1 MSADRREIPDTTL
14 TAGMMGTI
22 YAWPAGQG
30 IVPGAVLVG
39 TNKAITGIVAA
50 LAFLACIAC
59 CVFFTLHSLK
69 LRREKARRRRVVVAA
84 VFLDPL
90 DRVLVNSTDGM
101 LPMCDIANLSGN
113 ASGTLASHR
122 SLKSSANMSWN
133 SDSTVLGMDLT
144 TGHDAFVSAMKM
156 SWAWTNPGFAPP
168 NSYVPPSEEAAATG
182 TSTLASTIGDIRRAS
197 LQTVDSS
204 VTTSRQVRLSV
215 AKFLERF
222 AMSSGQLATQ
232 LLGQQDGISRLG
244 VLYDQILTTGWVK
257 LNNSNDTVSKG
268 QLIFLV
274 RRVASAEERSDLL
287 AKHFIFAESQAVAQA
302 LHKTLSVPVDHTVPL
317 LEDIRTF
324 CDSTL
329 KPTLK
334 PGVVYAGV
342 AVVQATPFDGLRIL
356 LEQDHRAQLPMRE
369 VCSISGGLH
378 STEDELNGTIE
389 ELGEAI
395 GWLEGMSLLSIITRN
410 MSSDTALPGG
420 PRVKALLEALERA
433 IVPMLDR
440 MLDSEDM
447 QHILPRLHIHPVL
460 VPLTPGG
467 VRRAFT
473 PKIPGYTPPY
483 IIVFYANYDAAV
495 NTFTDKWLPFSLFR
509 AQNACVMSSRIQ
521 AAARVEAM
529 YSPQTVSMVDSTA
542 AMEEYEYSRRPSKV
556 QFDFTDST
564 PAATSPGATPGPAVA
579 SGIFGGFAFPPK
591 AEEGTPGIA
600 PVSPGLA
607 GVGPGGAGTVAKR
620 NVGATTIGRRSSLVT
635 RSRYGSDAEKAGEK
649 TSSLGGSSAPGGEV
663 LPGVAAWEPDWL
675 LILLRTKLRAEA

>member
-1 MSADRREIPDTTL
+1 MRPTL
-14 TAGMMGTI
+14 IAGMMGTI
-22 YAWPAGQG
+22 YAWPVGEG
-30 IVPGAVLVG
+30 IVPSAMLVG
-39 TNKAITGIVAA
+39 TNKVITGIVAA
-50 LAFLACIAC
+50 LAFVACIAC

-113 ASGTLASHR
+113 ATGTLSSRR
-122 SLKSSANMSWN
+122 SLKSSTNMSWN

-156 SWAWTNPGFAPP
+156 SWAWTNPSLAPS
-168 NSYVPPSEEAAATG
+168 NSYAPTSEEAAATG
-182 TSTLASTIGDIRRAS
+182 TQTLAGTMGDIRRGS
-197 LQTVDSS
+197 LQTMASS
-204 VTTSRQVRLSV
+204 IATSKQIRLSV
-215 AKFLERF
+215 SKFLERF
-222 AMSSGQLATQ
+222 AQSSGKLATQ

-274 RRVASAEERSDLL
+274 RRVSSAEERSDLL

-369 VCSISGGLH
+369 VCSITSGLDSVAQDGL
-378 STEDELNGTIE
+378 SGTAE

-395 GWLEGMSLLSIITRN
+395 GWLEGMSLLSIIARN
-410 MSSDTALPGG
+410 MSADTASLGG
-420 PRVKALLEALERA
+420 PRVKALLLALERA
-433 IVPMLDR
+433 IVPMLDG

-467 VRRAFT
+467 VRRPST
-473 PKIPGYTPPY
+473 PKVPGYTPPY

-509 AQNACVMSSRIQ
+509 AQNACVMSSRIK
-521 AAARVEAM
+521 AAARAEAV
-529 YSPQTVSMVDSTA
+529 YNPQTISMIDSVATD
-542 AMEEYEYSRRPSKV
+542 EFEYSRRPSKV
-556 QFDFTDST
+556 QFDFTDNTSPAASPGVNPT
-564 PAATSPGATPGPAVA
+564 PALAGGM
-579 SGIFGGFAFPPK
+579 FGGFAFPPK
-591 AEEGTPGIA
+591 AEGVTGGT

-607 GVGPGGAGTVAKR
+607 GLGATGAVAKR
-620 NVGATTIGRRSSLVT
+620 NVGAATIGRRSSLVT
-635 RSRYGSDAEKAGEK
+635 RSRYGSDAALAMEK
-649 TSSLGGSSAPGGEV
+649 TGGSLGAGVGAGAAFGGEV